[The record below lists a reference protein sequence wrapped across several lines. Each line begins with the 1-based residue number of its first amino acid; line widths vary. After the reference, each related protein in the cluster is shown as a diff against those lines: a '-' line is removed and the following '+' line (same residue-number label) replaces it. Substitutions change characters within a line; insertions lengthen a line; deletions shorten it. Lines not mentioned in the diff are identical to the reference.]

1 MGKSN
6 KFDHFCLRLVI
17 CLCLVSCILY
27 LGNTSVAQGAEIS
40 KIEAKRDRGFDY
52 LDVYTTGNVSGNGLL
67 LENELQIN
75 FPNAKI
81 SPKIEI
87 LTKKSKRIK
96 NISTKQV
103 GSTARITVTL
113 KKNIDY
119 EIVNVFGRNKA
130 VVEISDRLDYTERI
144 MAAWEKANLKRSG
157 QKLEP
162 YKYAPIAS
170 GKDKSLKGKII
181 VIDPGHGGKDP
192 GAFSYSGMAEKHFTL
207 ATAKKIAHHLKTAG
221 ATVYLTRTSDR
232 TCRLQD
238 IVAFANKVGA
248 DMFIS
253 IHYNYGYNRKFA
265 GTETYYYTPRSRKL
279 ALAIHQRLKNELK
292 RKDRGLRRAM
302 FYTIHHA
309 RMPAVLIEPVYISN
323 KKEEKL
329 AGSQNFQ
336 EKIAISVTRGVKSY
350 F

>member
-1 MGKSN
+1 MAKRLSFLIIVFLIFFSN
-6 KFDHFCLRLVI
+6 
-17 CLCLVSCILY
+17 ILF
-27 LGNTSVAQGAEIS
+27 AEGIEII

-52 LDVYTTGNVSGNGLL
+52 LDIYTTGNVAGNGLL

-75 FPNAKI
+75 FPNTKI

-87 LTKKSKRIK
+87 LTRKSNRIK
-96 NISTKQV
+96 KISTKQV
-103 GSTARITVTL
+103 GSTARITISL

-119 EIVNVFGRNKA
+119 EVVNVFGRNKA
-130 VVEISDRLDYTERI
+130 VVEVSDRLDYAERM

-162 YKYAPIAS
+162 FKYSPRAA
-170 GKDKSLKGKII
+170 GKDNSLKGKII

-192 GAFSYSGMAEKHFTL
+192 GAFSYSGIAEKHFTL
-207 ATAKKIAHHLKTAG
+207 KTAKKMAKHLKNAG

-238 IVAFANKVGA
+238 IVAFANRVGA

-253 IHYNYGYNRKFA
+253 IHYNYGYNQKFA

-279 ALAIHQRLKNELK
+279 ALAIHQRLKNGLK

-309 RMPAVLIEPVYISN
+309 RMPAILIEPVYISN
-323 KKEEKL
+323 KTEEKL

-336 EKIAISVTRGVKSY
+336 EKIAIAVTKGVKSY